1 MFWVALLAGEGL
13 GALLVGILVAP
24 ALARRARSA
33 SRRASLLDARV
44 HHLLR
49 SERAAAL
56 TVDRG
61 GVITW
66 YQGARVPGTSI
77 ARGSALGRPMAE
89 VLAPWPEWVAAVR
102 AANRGEAGTVTS
114 ETGGSD
120 DSGDAGD
127 GPTIEVHCSP
137 RLDDRDRPIEVLVS
151 FRDVSAAAEDRRRVD
166 ELARARSRVLGFRVR
181 SQINV
186 VLSVLQL
193 RTAEGEQSTDADT
206 ALASD
211 AALRL
216 LTYVDQFADYLRM
229 ESDEEASEPQPF
241 SLRALAED
249 VAEEHRAL
257 AESTRG
263 TLVVRHPP
271 SAADEFE
278 GDPRRLRQMLVLLSG
293 VALRTNPGRRVIV
306 NVAVQSATTESALVE
321 VSVEDSGDGLSREA
335 RERIFQAFESE
346 SAMWARRSGA
356 TGLELPLARAIAMRL
371 GGTLQVRSV
380 PGSGTSFA
388 LRLQLQ
394 RTALLDAQPPGA
406 GPNRPETTPALRVLV
421 VDDDQTQRGVVA
433 RMLGALGH
441 HAVTVPLGTHA
452 LRLLDAEPFDCVL
465 TEMHLPEI
473 TGPELAA
480 AIRERTGAGAAPA
493 ILVLTADASEAAR
506 AEAARAR
513 MPLVLKPF
521 TRESLGAALAATAR
535 VRLLSAPRPAGPP
548 SLDAS
553 ALRRLRAADAADGP
567 RVVRELVDAF
577 LAVLPRELI
586 LVRDAVANGDEAAAA
601 TVIPRVRTSARL
613 LGARRLERVL
623 TSLADAIRDDDSRR
637 ASDLSAALSAESAL
651 VRDELRDLLREG
663 EPAAA

>member
-77 ARGSALGRPMAE
+77 PRGSALGRPMAE

-271 SAADEFE
+271 ER
-278 GDPRRLRQMLVLLSG
+278 GRRVRGATRVVLRQMLVLLSG

-406 GPNRPETTPALRVLV
+406 GPKSAGDDAGAPRACGRRRP
-421 VDDDQTQRGVVA
+421 
-433 RMLGALGH
+433 
-441 HAVTVPLGTHA
+441 
-452 LRLLDAEPFDCVL
+452 
-465 TEMHLPEI
+465 
-473 TGPELAA
+473 AA
-480 AIRERTGAGAAPA
+480 AGRGRPHARGPRPPRRDGAAGDPRA
-493 ILVLTADASEAAR
+493 AAAGRPSRSTACSRRCTCPRSRGPSSPRRSASER
-506 AEAARAR
+506 A
-513 MPLVLKPF
+513 P
-521 TRESLGAALAATAR
+521 
-535 VRLLSAPRPAGPP
+535 APRPRF
-548 SLDAS
+548 SC
-553 ALRRLRAADAADGP
+553 
-567 RVVRELVDAF
+567 
-577 LAVLPRELI
+577 
-586 LVRDAVANGDEAAAA
+586 
-601 TVIPRVRTSARL
+601 
-613 LGARRLERVL
+613 
-623 TSLADAIRDDDSRR
+623 
-637 ASDLSAALSAESAL
+637 
-651 VRDELRDLLREG
+651 
-663 EPAAA
+663 